1 MRISLIVPIVLLA
14 SCVQT
19 ASVETPDI
27 EIQGHRGCRGLMPE
41 NSIPGFI
48 FAAEMGAQTLEM
60 DVVLCGDN
68 EVVVS
73 HEPWFNADIC
83 LDSSGNRFSEKKD
96 LLSMTLSDIRKCD
109 CGSLGNPNFP
119 TQQKMAVAKPA
130 LWEVFA
136 VTEHMLT
143 IDSLPLNYNIEIK
156 YEENAFFPD
165 RFLLVGRVME
175 EISKAGVA
183 HRTTIQSFDPMILEI
198 VKSVDPEIRLSFLV
212 EDLNDVAETLEKLTF
227 KPFAVSPEYNAL
239 TPEKV
244 EQLHEAGIE
253 CLPWTVNDP
262 AAMSDMINMNVDGI
276 ITDYPDRLHK
286 LIYPSK

>member
-1 MRISLIVPIVLLA
+1 MKSFHLIPAILLL
-14 SCVQT
+14 SCAQPKPVDNV
-19 ASVETPDI
+19 AI
-27 EIQGHRGCRGLMPE
+27 EIHGHRGCRGLMPE

-48 FAAEMGAQTLEM
+48 MAAEVGAQTLEM
-60 DVVLCGDN
+60 DVVLSGDN

-73 HEPWFNADIC
+73 HEPWFNRDIC
-83 LDSSGNRFSEKKD
+83 LDSSGNRFNEKTGLLTMSLSE
-96 LLSMTLSDIRKCD
+96 IRNCD
-109 CGSLGNPNFP
+109 CGSLGNPKFP
-119 TQQKMAVAKPA
+119 SQQKMAIAKPA

-136 VTEHMLT
+136 VTEHMLS
-143 IDSLPLNYNIEIK
+143 IDSLRLNYNIEIK
-156 YEENAFFPD
+156 YEENEFFPD
-165 RFLLVGRVME
+165 RFMLVGRVME

-183 HRTTIQSFDPMILEI
+183 DRTTIQSFDPMILEI

-212 EDLNDVAETLEKLTF
+212 EDLDDVTQTLEKLTF

-286 LIYPSK
+286 LLYPSK